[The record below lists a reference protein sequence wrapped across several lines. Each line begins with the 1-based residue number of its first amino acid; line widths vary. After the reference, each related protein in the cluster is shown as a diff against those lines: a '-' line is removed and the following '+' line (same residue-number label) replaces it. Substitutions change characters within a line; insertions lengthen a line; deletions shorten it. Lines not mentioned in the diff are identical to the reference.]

1 MFVLF
6 EEDGGFRVATIL
18 SEVDTSLQ
26 VELPTGKRQKIKRQ
40 VALLSFASP
49 NRDQLL
55 RDAQSIAQELDPQFL
70 WECAP
75 AEEFDFQEFS
85 AEVFSV
91 NASAIEKAGLL
102 MALHQ
107 APMYFYRKGRGR
119 YRAAPE
125 ESLKAALAGAEKKR
139 LAAEAQ
145 QALHDALV
153 AGEMPDAI
161 KASALMLVVRPDK
174 QSIAYKALDSA
185 AHQLQMTPARL
196 LLDRGAIPSAYSIH
210 YARFMQQCFPMG
222 TGVALPDT
230 EITALQAALDKLALP
245 LANVTAF
252 SIDDAS
258 TTEVDD
264 AFSIVAREE
273 GGWRV
278 GVHIA
283 APALAISPKS
293 LLGELALERAS
304 TVYFPGDKITMLPG
318 AAIQAFSLDE
328 GHERCAVSL
337 YIDFDAQGQKL
348 GTQSKIERVLIEKN
362 LRLGD
367 WEALLD
373 QPLDEIDAAHLP
385 WHGLKPLLFLAQGL
399 KASREAARGRP
410 EMPGRLDFNF
420 DVEWNSA
427 NPQAS
432 RVGDGRPVLT
442 QRRRGSPVDTLVSEF
457 MILTN
462 TSWGE
467 LLALARLPGIYR
479 VQTMGRVRMQTQ
491 PGPHQG
497 LGVQNYIWATSPLR
511 RYSDLMNQ
519 WQILS
524 VLGQRTPVFKGNE
537 AELFSAVTH
546 FDTVYNQ
553 YADFQETLERYWSQR
568 WIGLKAGLDEQG
580 ESWRVD
586 QTGVTIRERA
596 VALREGA
603 FRLRRAPVVFR
614 CFDAPESSPGME
626 VEVDLLASDAL
637 DLQLSARF
645 VATVSALSVEEEE
658 LAVLSQHYAVLGDPI
673 SHSKSP
679 VIHAAFAAQTQQEMI
694 YQAKQVAVADLS
706 ATLEMLRDEGF
717 GGVNLTVPL
726 KEEAFALAMAQGWE
740 MSSRAQAAG
749 AVNTVKWDANGFV
762 IADNTDGVGLVR
774 ALERELGSP
783 NSLKGAQVLIIG
795 AGGAAQGVIA
805 PLREAGVSRI
815 RIANRS
821 LDRAQAIVDRWAA
834 LDASSSQWLSAL
846 PLSMLATPSD
856 NPDEH
861 DAVVIN
867 ATSASLS
874 GVEIPMHAE
883 RFARADLVMDMMYGA
898 QPTPFMTQATAA
910 GASRVIDGLGML
922 VEQAAEAFSLW
933 RGIRPETASVLAD
946 LRIQLGQVSPQS

>member
-18 SEVDTSLQ
+18 SEADTSLQ

-40 VALLSFASP
+40 IALLSFANP
-49 NRDQLL
+49 DRDRLL
-55 RDAQSIAQELDPQFL
+55 VEAQAIAQELDPQFL

-75 AEEFDFQEFS
+75 QDEFDFQEFA
-85 AEVFSV
+85 AEVFS
-91 NASAIEKAGLL
+91 ATPSPPEKAGLL

-145 QALHDALV
+145 QALQDALV
-153 AGEMPDAI
+153 AGEMPQAI
-161 KASALMLVVRPDK
+161 KDSALMLVVRPDK
-174 QSIAYKALDSA
+174 QSITFKALDAA
-185 AHQLQMTPARL
+185 AHQLQITPARL
-196 LLDRGAIPSAYSIH
+196 LLERGAIPSAYSIH
-210 YARFMQQCFPMG
+210 YARFMHQCFPTG
-222 TGVALPDT
+222 TGFGLPET
-230 EITALQAALDKLALP
+230 EMGSIQAAVAKLTLP
-245 LANVTAF
+245 LAEVTAF

-264 AFSIVAREE
+264 AFSLVPRAD

-283 APALAISPKS
+283 APALAIQPQSP
-293 LLGELALERAS
+293 LGQVARERAS
-304 TVYFPGDKITMLPG
+304 TVYFPGDKITMLP
-318 AAIQAFSLDE
+318 ADVIKTFSLDE
-328 GHERCAVSL
+328 GHERCALSF
-337 YIDFDAQGQKL
+337 YIEFDAQGQRL
-348 GTQSKIERVLIEKN
+348 GSQSKVERVFIEKN
-362 LRLGD
+362 IRLGE

-373 QPLDEIDAAHLP
+373 QPFDEIDADQLP
-385 WHGLKPLLFLAQGL
+385 WHGLKPMLFLSRCL
-399 KASREAARGRP
+399 KSAREAVRGRQ
-410 EMPGRLDFNF
+410 EMQGRIDFNF
-420 DVEWNSA
+420 DVDWNPD

-432 RVGDGRPVLT
+432 RVGDGRPRLT
-442 QRRRGSPVDTLVSEF
+442 PRLRGSPVDTLVSEF

-524 VLGQRTPVFKGNE
+524 VLGSRTPVFKGNE

-553 YADFQETLERYWSQR
+553 YADFQETLERYWAQR
-568 WIGLKAGLDEQG
+568 WIGMQAGLDHQG

-586 QTGVTIRERA
+586 QTGINIRERA
-596 VALREGA
+596 VALRDGA

-614 CFDAPESSPGME
+614 CFDAPESGPG
-626 VEVDLLASDAL
+626 VEIDVDLLASDAL

-645 VATVSALSVEEEE
+645 VATVSSVSIEEEE
-658 LAVLSQHYAVLGDPI
+658 PVVLSEHYAVLGDPI

-679 VIHAAFAAQTQQEMI
+679 FIHAAFAAQTQQQMRYE
-694 YQAKQVAVADLS
+694 ARQVSAQDLA
-706 ATLEMLRDEGF
+706 ATLQALSDEGY

-749 AVNTVKWDANGFV
+749 AVNTLKWDANGFV
-762 IADNTDGVGLVR
+762 MADNTDGVGLVR
-774 ALERELGSP
+774 ALEQTLGQQ
-783 NSLKGAQVLIIG
+783 NSLTGMRVLIIG

-805 PLREAGVSRI
+805 PLREAGVSHI
-815 RIANRS
+815 RIANRG
-821 LDRAQAIVDRWAA
+821 LDRAQAIVDRWAG
-834 LDASSSQWLSAL
+834 LDAGSSQWLSAV
-846 PLSMLATPSD
+846 PLAMLTAPGED
-856 NPDEH
+856 PDEH
-861 DAVVIN
+861 DALVIN

-874 GVEIPMHAE
+874 GAEIPIHPE
-883 RFARADLVMDMMYGA
+883 RLAHTDLVMDMMYGDK
-898 QPTPFMTQATAA
+898 PTPFMTQAIQA
-910 GASRVIDGLGML
+910 GAKTVVDGLGML
-922 VEQAAEAFSLW
+922 VEQAAEAFYLW
-933 RGIRPETASVLAD
+933 RGVRPETASVLSD
-946 LRIQLGQVSPQS
+946 LRIQLGQVSPRS

>member
-18 SEVDTSLQ
+18 SEADTSLQ
-26 VELPTGKRQKIKRQ
+26 VEMPTGKRQKIKRQ

-49 NRDQLL
+49 SPDQLL
-55 RDAQSIAQELDPQFL
+55 REAQSVSQELDPQFL

-85 AEVFSV
+85 AEVFSLT
-91 NASAIEKAGLL
+91 ASAVEKAGLL

-145 QALHDALV
+145 QSLHDSLV
-153 AGEMPDAI
+153 AGELPDAI

-196 LLDRGAIPSAYSIH
+196 LLARGAIPSAYSIH
-210 YARFMQQCFPMG
+210 YARFMQQCFPVG
-222 TGVALPDT
+222 TGFGLADT
-230 EITALQAALDKLALP
+230 EIVALQAVVDKMALP
-245 LANVTAF
+245 RAEVTAF

-264 AFSIVAREE
+264 AFSVVTREE

-283 APALAISPKS
+283 APGLAITPQSP
-293 LLGELALERAS
+293 LGQVARERAS

-318 AAIQAFSLDE
+318 GVIQAFSLDE
-328 GHERCAVSL
+328 GHERSALSL
-337 YIDFDAQGQKL
+337 YVDFDAQGQKI
-348 GTQSKIERVLIEKN
+348 GTQSKIERVFIEKN

-373 QPLDEIDAAHLP
+373 PPLDEIDATQLP
-385 WHGLKPLLFLAQGL
+385 WHGLKPLLFLAQRL
-399 KASREAARGRP
+399 KAAREAARGRP
-410 EMPGRLDFNF
+410 EMPGRIDFNF
-420 DVEWNSA
+420 DVQWNSA

-432 RVGDGRPVLT
+432 RVGDGHPVLT

-457 MILTN
+457 MILAN

-568 WIGLKAGLDEQG
+568 WIGLQAGLEAQG

-596 VALREGA
+596 VALRDGA

-614 CFDAPESSPGME
+614 CFDAPESGPGVE
-626 VEVDLLASDAL
+626 IEVDLLASDAL

-645 VATVSALSVEEEE
+645 VAMVSTQPVEEEE
-658 LAVLSQHYAVLGDPI
+658 PLVLSEHYAVLGDPI

-679 VIHAAFAAQTQQEMI
+679 VIHAAFAAQTQQQMHYE
-694 YQAKQVAVADLS
+694 AKQVALADLA
-706 ATLEMLRDEGF
+706 ATLETLRDQGF

-726 KEEAFALAMAQGWE
+726 KEEAFALATAQGWE
-740 MSSRAQAAG
+740 LSSRAQAAG

-762 IADNTDGVGLVR
+762 MADNTDGVGLVR
-774 ALERELGSP
+774 ALERELGRQGG
-783 NSLKGAQVLIIG
+783 LKDVRVLIIG

-805 PLREAGVSRI
+805 PLRDAGVSRI
-815 RIANRS
+815 RIANRG

-834 LDASSSQWLSAL
+834 LDASSSDWLSAH
-846 PLSMLATPSD
+846 PLSMLAMPSD
-856 NPDEH
+856 DPDAH
-861 DAVVIN
+861 DAVIIN

-874 GVEIPMHAE
+874 GAEISIHAE
-883 RFARADLVMDMMYGA
+883 RFPRADLVMDMMYGA
-898 QPTPFMTQATAA
+898 QPTLFMTQATKSGAA
-910 GASRVIDGLGML
+910 RVIDGLGML

-933 RGIRPETASVLAD
+933 RGVRPETASVLAD
-946 LRIQLGQVSPQS
+946 LRIQLGQVSPRS